1 METTNETAAT
11 TDNAPKKKELTIT
24 INSQVVY
31 SILVVVL
38 VVVSLVQT
46 IQLIALKRTVST
58 GIFNVQPANAAS
70 NSSNGALPNMVGG
83 C

>member
-1 METTNETAAT
+1 METTNNEIT
-11 TDNAPKKKELTIT
+11 TPNDAPKKKEVTIT

-46 IQLIALKRTVST
+46 TQLIALKGAVST

-70 NSSNGALPNMVGG
+70 TGSALPNMVGG

>member
-1 METTNETAAT
+1 METKHESTMPINDT
-11 TDNAPKKKELTIT
+11 PKKKEFTIT
-24 INSQVVY
+24 INSQAVF

-38 VVVSLVQT
+38 VAVSLIQT
-46 IQLIALKRTVST
+46 TQLIALKRAVST

-70 NSSNGALPNMVGG
+70 TGGALPNMVGG

>member
-1 METTNETAAT
+1 METTNETSVT
-11 TDNAPKKKELTIT
+11 TNDAPKKKELTIT

-46 IQLIALKRTVST
+46 TQLIALKRTVST
-58 GIFNVQPANAAS
+58 GIFNAQPVNAAS
-70 NSSNGALPNMVGG
+70 TGSVLPNMVGG